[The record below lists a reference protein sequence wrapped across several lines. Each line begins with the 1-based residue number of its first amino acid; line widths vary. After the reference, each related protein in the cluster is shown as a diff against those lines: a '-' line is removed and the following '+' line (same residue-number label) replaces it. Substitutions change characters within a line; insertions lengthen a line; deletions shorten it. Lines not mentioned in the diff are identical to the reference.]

1 MGRPGDLFDRVD
13 EWADLDGFAAGTRP
27 GLDIGIVSGR
37 RRQGKS
43 YLLRRLAATHGGI
56 YSLALEEER
65 RPALDRFGRGVTAAL
80 GLPAELRF
88 EDWTRAVRLALGL
101 DGGGRG
107 RLVVL
112 DEFPY
117 LLRGSPELASAL
129 QAVYDDVRDE
139 SAASGARLILCGS
152 AFAIMSELLSGA
164 RPLRGRARLD
174 LVVRPFDFRLSREF
188 WGIEDLDVAFRL
200 HAIMGGTPGYR
211 DLTDGAPQSL
221 HELDGWLAATV
232 LNPAHALFGEADYLL
247 REDPRITDRALYHS
261 VLGAVAAGS
270 STPAAIGAA
279 LGRDARSL
287 PHPLDVLQTAG
298 FVRKTDDVLTRR
310 RPSYGVADP
319 IIRFAMLVVRPRQ
332 DLYEERRAA
341 TAWAASQDAF
351 STRVLGPHFEELAR
365 EWTRRF
371 ASPATLGAPAGI
383 TGHAVINDP
392 AGRAQ
397 HEVDVLVLA
406 PEEQRH
412 ARQAV
417 ITALGEAKATRRPR
431 ALDDLARRGHIRS
444 LLVDRGHDAGA
455 ARLLL
460 FSRSGFGSELVTAAH
475 DRRDVALVDLPRL
488 DHGD

>member
-13 EWADLDGFAAGTRP
+13 EWADLDWFAAGTRP

-43 YLLRRLAATHGGI
+43 YLLRRLAAAHGGI
-56 YSLALEEER
+56 YALALEEER
-65 RPALDRFGRGVTAAL
+65 RPALDRFGRGVTATL

-88 EDWTRAVRLALGL
+88 EDWTRAIRLALGL

-117 LLRGSPELASAL
+117 LLRGSPELTSAL
-129 QAVYDDVRDE
+129 QAVYDDARDE

-270 STPAAIGAA
+270 TTPAAIGAA

-287 PHPLDVLQTAG
+287 PHPLDADRVRVPIRRGAHRPGARCRGRAEWVSGRWDLRASSSAG
-298 FVRKTDDVLTRR
+298 PIRTGWSPSGTDRKPVPDTSSGRSWTPEDHAATGQVEEHHTVC
-310 RPSYGVADP
+310 PGM
-319 IIRFAMLVVRPRQ
+319 AMLSAPP
-332 DLYEERRAA
+332 D
-341 TAWAASQDAF
+341 TD
-351 STRVLGPHFEELAR
+351 
-365 EWTRRF
+365 WTSFGQPQGRRF
-371 ASPATLGAPAGI
+371 SPACPRPTQQSPFGQSLERSAPPGF
-383 TGHAVINDP
+383 
-392 AGRAQ
+392 
-397 HEVDVLVLA
+397 
-406 PEEQRH
+406 
-412 ARQAV
+412 
-417 ITALGEAKATRRPR
+417 
-431 ALDDLARRGHIRS
+431 RS
-444 LLVDRGHDAGA
+444 
-455 ARLLL
+455 
-460 FSRSGFGSELVTAAH
+460 
-475 DRRDVALVDLPRL
+475 
-488 DHGD
+488 